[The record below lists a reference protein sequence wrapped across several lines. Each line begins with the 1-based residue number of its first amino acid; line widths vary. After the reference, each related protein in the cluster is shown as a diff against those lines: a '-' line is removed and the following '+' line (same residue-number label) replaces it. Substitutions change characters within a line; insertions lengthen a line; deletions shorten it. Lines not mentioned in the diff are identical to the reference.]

1 MPDIGSISK
10 ITSTASTF
18 SRLVTDSLPKKLK
31 IAIASSGRFHVL
43 DLARELDALGHEV
56 RFYSYVPKRRAKVF
70 GLPKRCHVGLLP
82 YVFPLVWWERVFPNS
97 CPSVVERLMCLTL
110 DRLVKWKMRP
120 CDVFICMSGIYVVA
134 ARYAKARYGA
144 KIVLQRGS
152 VHILRQA
159 EILAQNPQARQIS
172 DFMIERELKGYAVAD
187 RISVA
192 SNHVVASFHDSAEA
206 AKVHKNPYG
215 VDVAQFP
222 QGAGERDSGTVL
234 YVGQWS
240 YRKGVDVLTDAVMA
254 VEGVRL
260 LHVGP
265 ILDLPFPTHERF
277 THYESVSQDRLSPF
291 YKRAPVF
298 VLASREDGFGVVLSQ
313 ALASG
318 CLVVCTDKT
327 GGPDLTEMAGLNR
340 LIRIVGAGNA
350 KALATAF
357 QAALRQAAEGTC
369 APISAAERALLSW
382 RCYAERELRAIEGE
396 DAAMP
401 KNEQTR
407 AFQECSVSL

>member
-1 MPDIGSISK
+1 M
-10 ITSTASTF
+10 F
-18 SRLVTDSLPKKLK
+18 SRLVTDSLPERLK

-56 RFYSYVPKRRAKVF
+56 RFYSYVPEKRARAF

-82 YVFPLVWWERVFPNS
+82 YVFPLVWWERVFPNL
-97 CPSVVERLMCLTL
+97 CPSIVERLMSLAL
-110 DRLVKWKMRP
+110 DRLVKWKMQP

-134 ARYAKARYGA
+134 ARHAKARYGA

-159 EILAQNPQARQIS
+159 EILAQNSQARQIS
-172 DFMIERELKGYAVAD
+172 DFMIERELEGYAVAD
-187 RISVA
+187 WISVA
-192 SNHVVASFHDSAEA
+192 SKHVVASFGDSAEA
-206 AKVHKNPYG
+206 AKVYKNSYG
-215 VDVAQFP
+215 VDVTQFP
-222 QGAGERDSGTVL
+222 SGAGERDSETVL

-254 VEGVRL
+254 LEGVQL

-327 GGPDLTEMAGLNR
+327 GGPDLSEMAGLDR

-350 KALATAF
+350 KTLAAALE
-357 QAALRQAAEGTC
+357 AALRQAAAGTF
-369 APISAAERALLSW
+369 APISAVERELLSW

-396 DAAMP
+396 DLAEQ
-401 KNEQTR
+401 KNEKTR
-407 AFQECSVSL
+407 AFHDCSVSL